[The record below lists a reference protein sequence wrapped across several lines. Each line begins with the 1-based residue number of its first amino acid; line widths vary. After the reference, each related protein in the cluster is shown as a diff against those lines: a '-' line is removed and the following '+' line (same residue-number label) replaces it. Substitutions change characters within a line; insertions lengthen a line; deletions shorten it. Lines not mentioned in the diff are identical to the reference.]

1 VPLRDLVPFG
11 LGRNQPHHRDDG
23 LGPVKWAMGAV
34 LKMACSCAGYLLLVA
49 VLAPQ
54 VPAVELK
61 KETVA
66 AFERYVQLTE
76 ARIQAELKGQHTFLW
91 MDGMTGPRR
100 EAVYAQLRQGQI
112 VIERLETFENGKEI
126 DMPGGQ
132 MHHWL
137 AAVFI
142 PGTTLKETLIL
153 IKDYD
158 RHHSIYK
165 PEVLQSKL
173 LSHNGNNYK
182 IFLRVWKKKIITVVM
197 NTEHEVRYFP
207 VSATREHSRSYT
219 TRIAEVE
226 DPDEPTEKEK
236 PVGNDGGFLW
246 RLYSYWRFEEKDGG
260 VYVQCEAL
268 SLTRSVPLVLRPL
281 VNPFIT
287 GIPKESLMNTLT
299 STRTALLKRP
309 AAVLRAPAPARTIA
323 IAEEGRVHCWS
334 CP

>member
-1 VPLRDLVPFG
+1 MGVP
-11 LGRNQPHHRDDG
+11 
-23 LGPVKWAMGAV
+23 
-34 LKMACSCAGYLLLVA
+34 LKMACRCVGYLLLV
-49 VLAPQ
+49 VTLAPQ
-54 VPAVELK
+54 APAVELK
-61 KETVA
+61 EETLA
-66 AFERYVQLTE
+66 AFERYVLLTE
-76 ARIQAELKGQHTFLW
+76 VRIQSELNGQRTFLW

-112 VIERLETFENGKEI
+112 VIERLETLENGKEI
-126 DMPGGQ
+126 DMPGGK

-137 AAVFI
+137 GAVFI
-142 PGTTLKETLIL
+142 PGTTLKDTLAL
-153 IKDYD
+153 VQDYD
-158 RHHSIYK
+158 RHQSIYK

-173 LSHNGNNYK
+173 LSHHGNDYK
-182 IFLRVWKKKIITVVM
+182 IFLRLWKKKVITVVM

-226 DPDEPTEKEK
+226 DPGEPTEKEK

-268 SLTRSVPLVLRPL
+268 SLTRSVPLILRPL

-287 GIPKESLMNTLT
+287 GIPKESLTNTLT
-299 STRTALLKRP
+299 STRTALL
-309 AAVLRAPAPARTIA
+309 ATPAR
-323 IAEEGRVHCWS
+323 
-334 CP
+334 